1 MPVSPATASNDV
13 ISYKVLVNGSAIDST
28 YNIHS
33 IMVESFVNRIP
44 FCEIELLDG
53 SPDKEDFPISDS
65 STFVPGNPIEVQA
78 GYENTTQTIFSGI
91 IVKHSIR
98 ISQEGG
104 PLLVVV
110 CKDKSVKMTKVR
122 KNAYFVNKKD
132 SDIISGVI
140 GTYGLTA
147 DVSATSVT
155 EKEVIQYY
163 ATDWDFMLS
172 RADINGLIVIAGS
185 GKVQVKDPDSLTSTP
200 LVLTYGVDVFGF
212 DGEIDAED
220 QFSSIKSS
228 AWDMKGQS
236 VISQTATPGNFDAG
250 NISTSTLAG
259 TLGVSPFELQSA
271 GFMESGMLQSWAKA
285 KAMKSKYS
293 KMKGSVRFQGS
304 ALAVAGS
311 LMQLKGMGSRFSGS
325 GFISGVRHEVVDGN
339 WFTTAY
345 LGLTA
350 DWFTSEVKVEA
361 PVTSGLLPGAQG
373 LQIGVVKQINED
385 PDKEFRVK
393 IDLPLVG
400 SGGDGV
406 WARLGNFYASSSFG
420 AYFFPEVN
428 DEVIVGFFNDDP
440 RYPVI
445 LGSLYSSGRAPAF
458 TPDAPNNTKAIV
470 TRTKMKIEFQE
481 DKDIITITTPKN
493 NQVILNDEEGSIKM
507 ADSNS
512 NTITMSSSGI
522 EIKSASAVTIKAATE
537 LNMSAT
543 SGGSC
548 KVSGGDL
555 SMEGLNVSCNGQMT
569 FKAQGAASAQLTA
582 SGEVKIQGA
591 MVMIN

>member
-1 MPVSPATASNDV
+1 MSVSPVTASNDL
-13 ISYKVLVNGSAIDST
+13 ITYNVLVNGSAIDST
-28 YNIHS
+28 YNVIS
-33 IMVESFVNRIP
+33 IVMETFVNKIP
-44 FCEIELLDG
+44 VCEIELLDG
-53 SPDKEDFPISDS
+53 SPDDEDFPISDS
-65 STFVPGNPIEVQA
+65 SSFVPGNSIEIQV
-78 GYENTTQTIFSGI
+78 GYENNNQSIFSGI

-98 ISQEGG
+98 IGQEGG
-104 PLLVVV
+104 PLLVVT

-132 SDIISGVI
+132 SDIISSVI
-140 GTYGLTA
+140 GTYGLSA

-163 ATDWDFMLS
+163 ATDWDFILS
-172 RADINGLIVIAGS
+172 RADINGLVAIAGN
-185 GKVQVKDPDSLTSTP
+185 GKVIVKDPDSLTSTP
-200 LVLTYGVDVFGF
+200 LVLTYGVDVLGF

-236 VISQTATPGNFDAG
+236 MVTQSATPGNFNAG
-250 NISTSTLAG
+250 NLSTSTLAS

-271 GFMESGMLQSWAKA
+271 GFIESAMLQSWAKA
-285 KAMKSKYS
+285 KATKTKYS
-293 KMKGSVRFQGS
+293 KMKGTVRFQGS
-304 ALAVAGS
+304 ALAVPGS
-311 LMQLKGMGSRFSGS
+311 LVQLKGVGNRFSGS
-325 GFISGVRHEVVDGN
+325 GFVSGVRHEVVDGN
-339 WFTTAY
+339 WITTAY
-345 LGLTA
+345 LGLAA

-361 PVTSGLLPGAQG
+361 PLTSGLLPGAQG
-373 LQIGVVKQINED
+373 LQIGVVKQINDD
-385 PDKEFRVK
+385 PDKEFRIK

-400 SGGDGV
+400 TGGDGV
-406 WARLGNFYASSSFG
+406 WARLGSFYASSSFG
-420 AYFFPEVN
+420 AYFYPEVN

-440 RYPVI
+440 RYPVV
-445 LGSLYSSGRAPAF
+445 LGSMYSSGRAPAF

-493 NQVILNDEEGSIKM
+493 NQVIFNDEEGSIKL

-555 SMEGLNVSCNGQMT
+555 SMEALNVSCNGQMT

-582 SGEVKIQGA
+582 SGEVKVQGA